1 MSKIGRGSSGPIGD
15 FELALQE
22 ACQRSLP
29 FHRLVTLK
37 SKQELQGSVLFMLEL
52 AHKTRES

>member
-1 MSKIGRGSSGPIGD
+1 MSKVGRGSLGPRGD

-22 ACQRSLP
+22 ACQSSLP

-37 SKQELQGSVLFMLEL
+37 SKQELHGSVLFRLEL